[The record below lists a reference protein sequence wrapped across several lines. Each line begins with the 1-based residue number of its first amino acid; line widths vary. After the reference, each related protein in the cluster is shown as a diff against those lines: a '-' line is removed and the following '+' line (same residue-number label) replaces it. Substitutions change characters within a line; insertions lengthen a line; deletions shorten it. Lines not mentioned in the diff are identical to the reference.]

1 MYNCDDQSCLCII
14 LHSSNNMNF
23 MYSFVTNFQLS
34 KTLQI
39 LYVGLFRC
47 VKQYPIFF
55 HCYCFRENY
64 LTLFWKKNSKKI
76 LFTKIKV
83 MDCIVC
89 SIEQEKCQTGK
100 KLAGANANNLHTNCS
115 SINLFPIYIRTI
127 SVFLLLHCCFLCQ
140 ITTVFSQK
148 EVSCMSVS
156 CYDVWIKQCGGILL
170 L

>member
-1 MYNCDDQSCLCII
+1 MWVCLGVLNNTPYFFTVIASEKTI
-14 LHSSNNMNF
+14 L
-23 MYSFVTNFQLS
+23 
-34 KTLQI
+34 
-39 LYVGLFRC
+39 
-47 VKQYPIFF
+47 P
-55 HCYCFRENY
+55 CFE
-64 LTLFWKKNSKKI
+64 KKNSKKI